1 MDDELLKF
9 GMSLNIDM
17 EAFKKEWND
26 KQKDIQKIINDTTFK
41 VKIGGIQG
49 LTEVQKEVER
59 FARGIRTSS
68 KVDLVNTDSIKG
80 LKDEIRALEIEWSNL
95 SKQQKFSNEA
105 TRELTPHA
113 LELVNQYRD
122 LRVELERYGLT
133 LKEVE
138 KMGKSFA
145 ANRVKFAA
153 EDLTQPDFQLL
164 QMAEHYKILERDS
177 AKAYEAKKRE
187 QEIQAKM
194 GESLA
199 EAIILQNQM
208 AQARN
213 ADYAA
218 LVKQLKAE
226 EELSEKLHYEAL
238 RRDAYQN
245 MTQRPF
251 VFDQM
256 AEYYKVAER
265 EAQKAAEAEAELN
278 RLIEEEA
285 AERKRLS
292 DTEAQRGADRF
303 KESQRIQQEKQKELK
318 LIADE
323 YNALKQQLREEA
335 RLASMRKNQQDN
347 QRYASRQRQI
357 SEGKRIQ
364 QILSTEAKTLDA
376 INQRLAIQ
384 RQRLSQATIGS
395 AQYRKIERDIEALEA
410 RLRSLNGTQQRN
422 VSMTNAQ
429 TNAYR
434 SQAGVL
440 NGLKQFMNSYISL
453 LGGFRLLSNI
463 KEITSEFEL
472 QRVSLRAITQDAE
485 FADALFARIK
495 TTATE
500 SPFATKDL
508 VTYTKQLAAYRIEN
522 EHLYDTMTMLADVSA
537 GLGVSMDRLILAY
550 GQVKAASVLRGTEL
564 RQFTEAGI
572 PLVDELAKKFSQLRG
587 EVVSTGEVFDLISTR
602 QVPFEMVSDIFKEMT
617 AEGGRFYEMQK
628 KQSETLYGVYENLKD
643 NIQNSFDAIGRSQRG
658 LLMGIGK
665 LATFGAKN
673 FDILSSAVLPLVV
686 GMGAYRL
693 ATTMALKGTSG
704 LAVSTNLLSKAEQ
717 RLATITA
724 TTNTQRKQAAVLMG
738 RAKKANDIYTISI
751 IKASLATNVFTRAWY
766 TLKAAIIANPF
777 GAILTALVSV
787 YSALSAYTNR
797 LGDVDRAQQRASKTA
812 EDYKKSVESDFN
824 LKGYEGLAKKLKEQ
838 ESLLKSQKKSY
849 KEFANIYPELA
860 EKYKTQ
866 EERLEALSHAEE
878 NRKNILEQIKS
889 DYPEYFSYLDSENG
903 KVADLARG
911 YADMTEAMRQQRL
924 ERLKARADELKF
936 DLSKYQQRSQRTIN
950 KWWAGEGWWAIA
962 NPVGAL
968 AGALGLNLNTAAVR
982 TGSVEAE
989 LSGITQEIEALEQA
1003 SEDAAEA
1010 MVQWRKNYKELV
1022 MGGNMEDQALAALQ
1036 FGDAVEDTQKK
1047 VSELQ
1052 EEMARL
1058 QRIPSDQMDPS
1069 LEERLRKV
1077 QEEYEGVI
1085 RFLKLYNQEIE
1096 KTQTKGKTNSKL
1108 QELRSEFQMVQK
1120 IYKEYEDL
1128 RKLMGD
1134 DKAAKEI
1141 KKAYSS
1147 VTEIDFLSPDLYKKR
1162 LEGLAKAVAKTNV
1175 TIRKSSDD
1183 LTGQQISDIKKWTKE
1198 YEEWLKIKE
1207 QSGVFAPKPYK
1218 VKDKKGRPT
1227 GNWTIG
1233 WGFELIH
1240 DKATGALRRVTEK
1253 DTMTLEEANEELQKQ
1268 LLMRSA
1274 LLDKLLSSYQ
1284 GLELTANQ
1292 YSALLDIVYNTAGGT
1307 KNVDKVLKE
1316 AEGEL
1321 NKIPEILE
1329 KSFTT
1334 AAATG
1339 EQLPGLINRAA
1350 GRAAMFAADLG
1361 DEIRDKF
1368 SKISV
1373 DNIEQL
1379 PSYLA
1384 MQIQKAIGDID
1395 IDGITQQLESML
1407 AKISSQI
1414 KQQQDAS
1421 SFFEKILGLT
1431 GNVELSTKLTLGVT
1445 GVNVKDGDMGSL
1457 LSQQLAK
1464 ALVQEPIAA
1473 AIPFDMQIE
1482 GTWNEKNIQAA
1493 IQSGKITVQQIQE
1506 TIDNLT
1512 AMGKNDLA
1520 KTLQSA
1526 LESYVDYNKQ
1536 LVEEMYSTIN
1546 KFADAESKIESLKA
1560 QRDVKID
1567 VANRPSGVSDTD
1579 WNAYVKAVQRQTDEA
1594 IASIQFDELKKK
1606 FTEELSNLDIVSGSV
1621 LEQIRSKFIEWMG
1634 TDEGS
1639 KASESDLMAMWE
1651 LIEKIDDIKRRRN
1664 PLKYIIEAYEELAK
1678 ARKEGDS
1685 DAEEKAWLKLKA
1697 ATKLAA
1703 DSIAAMASIITNV
1716 IDTSLELAEALGISF
1731 SDDTLE
1737 MIEAFK
1743 DGLKL
1748 IGPIMATVGAGMLFT
1763 ANASLALQTA
1773 LWPLLVITL
1782 ALASAFAVIKWISG
1796 ADVRAANKEIEKQEQ
1811 RLTELDRAYK
1821 KLQNTQEELVGSD
1834 WVKNQ
1839 ILQIENL
1846 QKKVSAFQRQLD
1858 AEQSKGKKADED
1870 AINDYKDSILDAQS
1884 EIKDSQRELISE
1896 MTGTSAVDT
1905 VKEFADAAVEAY
1917 LTFGNATDAM
1927 KESFRDMI
1935 KSMVA
1940 NSLLAR
1946 VIQRRLEPIFNAIDA
1961 AYKDGTASD
1970 FELANISEMMKSI
1983 TETLP
1988 EELESMLDGFE
1999 WLKDWQ
2005 TPETGDLTGIAK
2017 GVAQASEESVVT
2029 LSGYAN
2035 SILYNQVI
2043 LKNDVAAIRAILEG
2057 RMAAVSPATTSE
2069 GGFNVGQLV
2078 SLQQQSL
2085 SQLQA
2090 INLNTGRSADSLTR
2104 LEDKLDSIIS
2114 APGTTVRKVVNTRL
2128 SN

>member
-26 KQKDIQKIINDTTFK
+26 KQKDIQKIIDDAKFEI
-41 VKIGGIQG
+41 KIDGVQG
-49 LTEVQKEVER
+49 LDK
-59 FARGIRTSS
+59 I
-68 KVDLVNTDSIKG
+68 
-80 LKDEIRALEIEWSNL
+80 
-95 SKQQKFSNEA
+95 KQQ
-105 TRELTPHA
+105 
-113 LELVNQYRD
+113 
-122 LRVELERYGLT
+122 
-133 LKEVE
+133 
-138 KMGKSFA
+138 
-145 ANRVKFAA
+145 
-153 EDLTQPDFQLL
+153 
-164 QMAEHYKILERDS
+164 
-177 AKAYEAKKRE
+177 
-187 QEIQAKM
+187 
-194 GESLA
+194 LA
-199 EAIILQNQM
+199 DIN
-208 AQARN
+208 
-213 ADYAA
+213 
-218 LVKQLKAE
+218 
-226 EELSEKLHYEAL
+226 KL
-238 RRDAYQN
+238 
-245 MTQRPF
+245 
-251 VFDQM
+251 
-256 AEYYKVAER
+256 
-265 EAQKAAEAEAELN
+265 
-278 RLIEEEA
+278 
-285 AERKRLS
+285 
-292 DTEAQRGADRF
+292 
-303 KESQRIQQEKQKELK
+303 QKELNLTPYKAGK
-318 LIADE
+318 LAQMPAVAAAKE
-323 YNALKQQLREEA
+323 AAKWNAKSALTEQQVRTEMERTA
-335 RLASMRKNQQDN
+335 ATAAMKEKRQLALNR
-347 QRYASRQRQI
+347 
-357 SEGKRIQ
+357 
-364 QILSTEAKTLDA
+364 AKM
-376 INQRLAIQ
+376 Q
-384 RQRLSQATIGS
+384 GVS
-395 AQYRKIERDIEALEA
+395 A
-410 RLRSLNGTQQRN
+410 
-422 VSMTNAQ
+422 TNAQ

-434 SQAGVL
+434 SQTGVL

-495 TTATE
+495 ATATE

-522 EHLYDTMTMLADVSA
+522 EHLYDTMSMLADVSA

-673 FDILSSAVLPLVV
+673 FDILTSAITPLVV
-686 GMGAYRL
+686 GIGAYRL

-704 LAVSTNLLSKAEQ
+704 LAISTNLLAKAEQ
-717 RLATITA
+717 RLAIINA
-724 TTNTQRKQAAVLMG
+724 KGNAERGKIYKLMIQA
-738 RAKKANDIYTISI
+738 RIANDKYTISI
-751 IKASLATNVFTRAWY
+751 LKAAGATNVFSRAWY

-777 GAILTALVSV
+777 GAILTALVSI

-824 LKGYEGLAKKLKEQ
+824 LKGYDSLAKKLKEQ
-838 ESLLKSQKKSY
+838 EDLLKSQKKSY
-849 KEFANIYPELA
+849 KEFAKIYPELA

-866 EERLEALSHAEE
+866 EERLEALSRAEE

-936 DLSKYQQRSQRTIN
+936 EIEPLQRKKDSKWMKFTYGSDLKFFGID
-950 KWWAGEGWWAIA
+950 A
-962 NPVGAL
+962 PFL
-968 AGALGLNLNTAAVR
+968 ASLKGK
-982 TGSVEAE
+982 EAE

-1036 FGDAVEDTQKK
+1036 FGDAVDNANKK
-1047 VSELQ
+1047 LAELNA
-1052 EEMARL
+1052 EKAKL
-1058 QRIPSDQMDPS
+1058 DKIPSTIIDESQV
-1069 LEERLRKV
+1069 ERLRKINEDIPKIERFIEMYRQDFTDKKSKGDNTALDALKSEYSLV
-1077 QEEYEGVI
+1077 Q
-1085 RFLKLYNQEIE
+1085 Q
-1096 KTQTKGKTNSKL
+1096 
-1108 QELRSEFQMVQK
+1108 
-1120 IYKEYEDL
+1120 IYKRYEDL
-1128 RKLMGD
+1128 RKLMTD
-1134 DKAAKEI
+1134 PAAKRGIADTYWNLI
-1141 KKAYSS
+1141 K
-1147 VTEIDFLSPDLYKKR
+1147 IDFLEP
-1162 LEGLAKAVAKTNV
+1162 V
-1175 TIRKSSDD
+1175 
-1183 LTGQQISDIKKWTKE
+1183 
-1198 YEEWLKIKE
+1198 
-1207 QSGVFAPKPYK
+1207 
-1218 VKDKKGRPT
+1218 
-1227 GNWTIG
+1227 
-1233 WGFELIH
+1233 
-1240 DKATGALRRVTEK
+1240 ALRRRLEQLAKRAEALGDK
-1253 DTMTLEEANEELQKQ
+1253 DLALKIRLEIQDLDMTDIK
-1268 LLMRSA
+1268 
-1274 LLDKLLSSYQ
+1274 DKLQDALNRLS
-1284 GLELTANQ
+1284 G
-1292 YSALLDIVYNTAGGT
+1292 
-1307 KNVDKVLKE
+1307 
-1316 AEGEL
+1316 
-1321 NKIPEILE
+1321 
-1329 KSFTT
+1329 
-1334 AAATG
+1334 
-1339 EQLPGLINRAA
+1339 
-1350 GRAAMFAADLG
+1350 
-1361 DEIRDKF
+1361 
-1368 SKISV
+1368 
-1373 DNIEQL
+1373 
-1379 PSYLA
+1379 
-1384 MQIQKAIGDID
+1384 
-1395 IDGITQQLESML
+1395 
-1407 AKISSQI
+1407 QI

-1421 SFFEKILGLT
+1421 NFFEKILGLT
-1431 GNVELSTKLTLGVT
+1431 GDVELSTKLTLGVT

-1457 LSQQLAK
+1457 LSQQLAT

-1506 TIDNLT
+1506 TIANLT

-1526 LESYVDYNKQ
+1526 LDSYVDYNKQ
-1536 LVEEMYSTIN
+1536 LVEEMYATID

-1567 VANRPSGVSDTD
+1567 VANRPSNVSDTD
-1579 WNAYVKAVQRQTDEA
+1579 WAAYIKAVQRQTDEA

-1606 FTEELSNLDIVSGSV
+1606 FAEELSNLDIVSGSV
-1621 LEQIRSKFIEWMG
+1621 LDTIKTELLNWLK

-1639 KASESDLMAMWE
+1639 QASETDRKSILE
-1651 LIEKIDDIKRRRN
+1651 LIEKINDIKHERN
-1664 PLKYIIEAYEELAK
+1664 PLGYITEAYKDLAK
-1678 ARKEGDS
+1678 ARKEGD
-1685 DAEEKAWLKLKA
+1685 DAAEETAWLKLKN
-1697 ATKLAA
+1697 ATKLTA
-1703 DSIAAMASIITNV
+1703 DSITDMASAITNV

-1748 IGPIMATVGAGMLFT
+1748 IGPIMAAVGAGMLFT

-1821 KLQNTQEELVGSD
+1821 RLQDTQEDLVGSD
-1834 WVKNQ
+1834 WVRNQ

-1846 QKKVSAFQRQLD
+1846 QQKVSAFQRQLD

-1884 EIKDSQRELISE
+1884 EIRDSQRELISE

-1905 VKEFADAAVEAY
+1905 VKEFADAAVDAY

-1970 FELANISEMMKSI
+1970 LELANISEMMKSI

-1999 WLKDWQ
+1999 WLKDWR